1 MHNLTLLYAE
11 DDTLIQENFLLLLK
25 DYFDQIY
32 VAHNG
37 KEALDLYHEKEPD
50 IIILDIY
57 MPQIDGLSVAKEIRE
72 ADEETPIIMITGHSD
87 RELLLD
93 AVSLKL
99 EAYLVKPIDFT
110 VLNNTLNKVIE
121 KMAVD
126 HTIFLRNDLVWD
138 SHNEILLH
146 GEKIVKLTKKERLAM
161 SILARNINKYVSNDA
176 LIYHIWD
183 DEIPDN
189 SHDNKLIQLIY
200 RLNKKI
206 SEETNNDEKLIKN
219 SYTLGYRILHVT
231 PQITSN

>member
-25 DYFDQIY
+25 DYFNQIY
-32 VAHNG
+32 VAHDG
-37 KEALDLYHEKEPD
+37 QEALDLYKEKNPD

-57 MPQIDGLSVAKEIRE
+57 MPQIDGLSVAKEIRQH
-72 ADEETPIIMITGHSD
+72 DENTPIIMITGHSD

-110 VLNNTLNKVIE
+110 ALNNTLNKVIE
-121 KMAVD
+121 KMTAD
-126 HTIFLRNDLVWD
+126 YTIVLRDDLVWD
-138 SHNEILLH
+138 SHNQILSH
-146 GEKIVKLTKKERLAM
+146 GSNVIKLTKKERQAM

-206 SEETNNDEKLIKN
+206 SEETHNDEKLIKN
-219 SYTLGYRILHVT
+219 SYTLGYRILHIEKNT
-231 PQITSN
+231 

>member
-11 DDTLIQENFLLLLK
+11 DDTLIQENFLLLLNN
-25 DYFDQIY
+25 YFSKIHI
-32 VAHNG
+32 AHNG
-37 KEALDLYHEKEPD
+37 QEALDLYQEKKPD

-57 MPQIDGLSVAKEIRE
+57 MPEIDGLSVAKHIRSK
-72 ADEETPIIMITGHSD
+72 DEDTPIIMITGHSD

-110 VLNNTLNKVIE
+110 ILNNTLNKIIDKITVNQ
-121 KMAVD
+121 VV
-126 HTIFLRNDLVWD
+126 TLRDDLLWD
-138 SHNEILLH
+138 SYNQILTH
-146 GEKIVKLTKKERLAM
+146 HTKVIKLTKKERLAM
-161 SILARNINKYVSNDA
+161 SILAKNINKYVSNDA

-206 SEETNNDEKLIKN
+206 SEQTGIKNKLVQN
-219 SYTLGYRILHVT
+219 SYTLGYRILHIEEPV
-231 PQITSN
+231 

>member
-25 DYFDQIY
+25 NYFSDIY
-32 VAHNG
+32 IAHNG
-37 KEALDLYHEKEPD
+37 QEALDIYKEKHPD
-50 IIILDIY
+50 IVILDIY
-57 MPQIDGLSVAKEIRE
+57 MPKIDGLTVAKQIRSK
-72 ADEETPIIMITGHSD
+72 DEETPIMMITGHSD

-93 AVSLKL
+93 AVNLKL

-110 VLNNTLNKVIE
+110 ILNNTLNKIIE
-121 KMAVD
+121 KMTVNQV
-126 HTIFLRNDLVWD
+126 IYLRNDLLWD
-138 SHNEILLH
+138 SYNQILTH
-146 GEKIVKLTKKERLAM
+146 ISKVVKLTKKERLAM
-161 SILARNINKYVSNDA
+161 SILAKNINKYVSNDA

-206 SEETNNDEKLIKN
+206 SEQTGIEGKLIEN
-219 SYTLGYRILHVT
+219 SYTLGYRILH
-231 PQITSN
+231 ITDGTS

>member
-25 DYFDQIY
+25 DYFSDIH

-37 KEALDLYHEKEPD
+37 QEALDLYKTKNPD

-57 MPQIDGLSVAKEIRE
+57 MPHVDGLSVAKQIRTN
-72 ADEETPIIMITGHSD
+72 DEETPIIMITGHSD

-110 VLNNTLNKVIE
+110 ILNNTLNKVIE
-121 KMAVD
+121 KMTVD
-126 HTIFLRNDLVWD
+126 QTITLREDIVWD
-138 SHNEILLH
+138 SHNQILKHLDRV
-146 GEKIVKLTKKERLAM
+146 IKLTKKERLAM
-161 SILARNINKYVSNDA
+161 SILAKNVNKYVSNDA

-206 SEETNNDEKLIKN
+206 SEETHSDDKLVKN
-219 SYTLGYRILHVT
+219 SYTLGYRILHIDT
-231 PQITSN
+231 PSS